1 MMLHPLVLAL
11 TAVDLAAVVLMILAG
26 ITNAQILVGWQPH
39 DPDSRQLNLERR
51 SEAASMQAQ
60 WSVLLFFLGSLLLV
74 MGVSSVLPK
83 LVPGAMCGTGVV
95 QASNGLIGRALFFRL
110 LALLLLSVWQ
120 LVDRL
125 HRSLPCSPI
134 VLLTSRLQLLAV
146 PVAGVAIW
154 STLTAL
160 ASLDVHT
167 PVDCCSV
174 LFDQIRSTSQA
185 AITTGLSDA
194 FLVRGT
200 CALTSLLMILT
211 IVFATQTKLCNR
223 AIASLIG
230 LLTPITVLMAAVCL
244 VRVLSAYHYGVLH
257 HHCPW
262 CLFLSEHTWVGYPMF
277 GSLIVILLQS
287 GQITVATFL
296 AHSGNL
302 LHPHVLG
309 TAQTRARV
317 MIAGWI
323 VFVLLGVVPPLIWR
337 LEHGV
342 WMSG

>member
-11 TAVDLAAVVLMILAG
+11 TVVDSAAVVLMIIAG
-26 ITNAQILVGWQPH
+26 ITNAQVLVGWQPH
-39 DPDSRQLNLERR
+39 DPGSRQLNLERR
-51 SEAASMQAQ
+51 SEAASLQAR
-60 WSVLLFFLGSLLLV
+60 WSVLLFFLGSLLLI

-95 QASNGLIGRALFFRL
+95 QASSGLMGRALFFRL
-110 LALLLLSVWQ
+110 LALLLFSAWQ

-146 PVAGVAIW
+146 PVAGVAVW
-154 STLTAL
+154 STWTAL

-174 LFDQIRSTSQA
+174 LFDQVR
-185 AITTGLSDA
+185 TTNEATTTAGLSDA
-194 FLVRGT
+194 LLVWVAF
-200 CALTSLLMILT
+200 ALMSVLMILT
-211 IVFATQTKLCNR
+211 IGFATQAKLRNR
-223 AIASLIG
+223 VIAGLIG
-230 LLTPITVLMAAVCL
+230 LLTPITVVVAAVCL

-262 CLFLSEHTWVGYPMF
+262 CLFLSEHSWVGYPLF
-277 GSLIVILLQS
+277 GSLIVVLLQS
-287 GQITVATFL
+287 CQMTIATFL
-296 AHSGNL
+296 AHTEHL
-302 LHPHVLG
+302 LHPVALR
-309 TAQTRARV
+309 TAQAKARNMV
-317 MIAGWI
+317 AAWV
-323 VFVLLGVVPPLIWR
+323 VFVLFGVLPPLIWR

-342 WMSG
+342 WMLG